1 MIYIPHKVCTS
12 SNDTHGGD
20 CLYSILSHQC
30 LVGLLIN
37 NFVGVKAVE
46 TIVFLSVRVKPDLV
60 IRGIF
65 GETHGLPEELGCGS
79 SESFSGDVTC
89 MSPIELP

>member
-1 MIYIPHKVCTS
+1 MFG
-12 SNDTHGGD
+12 NDRGKEVVLFPVSVFFISEDHSAGFGVFGPPIGISLHGVNAHSGD

-46 TIVFLSVRVKPDLV
+46 TIVFLSV
-60 IRGIF
+60 
-65 GETHGLPEELGCGS
+65 
-79 SESFSGDVTC
+79 
-89 MSPIELP
+89 